1 MQGLSIFLSAAPG
14 PGHQAQAS
22 ENEFLS
28 DRASMREKNCDRQKN
43 GETEERVGEGGGTEI
58 EGAVLAQ
65 AMAARESG
73 GISFSHKLMNLFS
86 YVENLPVF
94 FHTWLVLFRDKTCV
108 SNSIH
113 PWKKGALI
121 QWLFCELMAL
131 TMKQASLSV
140 AAMGLISFILGVLA
154 ENTKPPSGTPIT
166 GKDVVICKYPAD
178 PSVYLGYLSVIF
190 LIGSTVMGYRSL
202 FYPYE
207 GKSVPCSALF
217 QTNIVFVFF
226 NISLFTA
233 GLGLTMLLHPTITG
247 HLHRIR
253 NVHRDLET
261 HCPTAKTGVFGG
273 GAFLSLDATLFWLLL
288 LMLISN
294 AREDYFQ
301 EEAEEEIKADSAYDQ
316 ESLGSM

>member
-1 MQGLSIFLSAAPG
+1 MLFALTNSPPNSTHELSPLNVPSQPQLLRPKEGKHRIEDHGFLP
-14 PGHQAQAS
+14 
-22 ENEFLS
+22 
-28 DRASMREKNCDRQKN
+28 R
-43 GETEERVGEGGGTEI
+43 GGRF
-58 EGAVLAQ
+58 LAQ
-65 AMAARESG
+65 IR
-73 GISFSHKLMNLFS
+73 
-86 YVENLPVF
+86 
-94 FHTWLVLFRDKTCV
+94 
-108 SNSIH
+108 
-113 PWKKGALI
+113 
-121 QWLFCELMAL
+121 MAL

-288 LMLISN
+288 LMLVSN
-294 AREDYFQ
+294 AREDYFL